1 MKTLYLDCGMGAA
14 GDMLAGALYDLLSEE
29 QRAEFQNIAAAFS
42 AVGLNVR
49 CAAAEKCGI
58 RGIHF
63 AVEYMNTDA
72 DEYAAC
78 IHEHE
83 HLHEHEHCH
92 EHEHEHTHCHEHEH
106 NHEHEHEHAHE
117 HCHEHEHSHEHEH
130 HHSHSGLHEIEHII
144 RALPVSDAVKEHS
157 LAVYKLIAEAES
169 HAHGVPVELVHFHEV
184 GALDAVADIV
194 SCCALIEMLAPERIA
209 ASPVRT
215 GSGHVHCAHGI
226 LPVPAPATAF
236 ILHGVP
242 VYAGDIKGELC
253 TPTGAALLK
262 HFVHD
267 FTAMPLMT
275 ILSQGYGMGKR
286 DYPAA
291 NCVRALFG
299 ESPSEESADEII
311 ELRCNIDDMTGE
323 EIGFAF
329 DKLLNAGAADVYTVP
344 TGMKKNRPGIM
355 LCVLCNAEKR
365 SEIIRILFKHT
376 STLGVRECRMPRYL
390 LQRETQTAKFEDG
403 TIRLK
408 TAQGFGVKRAKFEYA
423 DIAALAERRAI
434 TLANAEKIAE
444 TAFKEFSE

>member
-1 MKTLYLDCGMGAA
+1 
-14 GDMLAGALYDLLSEE
+14 
-29 QRAEFQNIAAAFS
+29 
-42 AVGLNVR
+42 
-49 CAAAEKCGI
+49 
-58 RGIHF
+58 
-63 AVEYMNTDA
+63 
-72 DEYAAC
+72 
-78 IHEHE
+78 
-83 HLHEHEHCH
+83 
-92 EHEHEHTHCHEHEH
+92 
-106 NHEHEHEHAHE
+106 
-117 HCHEHEHSHEHEH
+117 
-130 HHSHSGLHEIEHII
+130 
-144 RALPVSDAVKEHS
+144 
-157 LAVYKLIAEAES
+157 
-169 HAHGVPVELVHFHEV
+169 
-184 GALDAVADIV
+184 
-194 SCCALIEMLAPERIA
+194 MLAPERIA

-262 HFVHD
+262 HFVHE

-376 STLGVRECRMPRYL
+376 STLGVRECRMPRYI

-408 TAQGFGVKRAKFEYA
+408 TAQGFGVERAKFEYA

-434 TLANAEKIAE
+434 TLADAEKIAE

>member
-1 MKTLYLDCGMGAA
+1 
-14 GDMLAGALYDLLSEE
+14 
-29 QRAEFQNIAAAFS
+29 
-42 AVGLNVR
+42 
-49 CAAAEKCGI
+49 
-58 RGIHF
+58 
-63 AVEYMNTDA
+63 
-72 DEYAAC
+72 
-78 IHEHE
+78 
-83 HLHEHEHCH
+83 
-92 EHEHEHTHCHEHEH
+92 
-106 NHEHEHEHAHE
+106 
-117 HCHEHEHSHEHEH
+117 
-130 HHSHSGLHEIEHII
+130 
-144 RALPVSDAVKEHS
+144 
-157 LAVYKLIAEAES
+157 
-169 HAHGVPVELVHFHEV
+169 
-184 GALDAVADIV
+184 
-194 SCCALIEMLAPERIA
+194 
-209 ASPVRT
+209 
-215 GSGHVHCAHGI
+215 
-226 LPVPAPATAF
+226 
-236 ILHGVP
+236 
-242 VYAGDIKGELC
+242 
-253 TPTGAALLK
+253 
-262 HFVHD
+262 
-267 FTAMPLMT
+267 MT

-376 STLGVRECRMPRYL
+376 SPLGVRECRMPRYI

-434 TLANAEKIAE
+434 TLAEAERIAK
-444 TAFKEFSE
+444 TAFAELSE